1 MRIKWENKLEESLV
15 SDFYNN
21 QDETSRAEGFEETLA
36 FGTAGIRGLLGLG
49 PGRLNAFTVRKVAT
63 GLAKYLNEHKPGSK
77 VVIHFDTR
85 FLSEEFAH
93 EIAAILS
100 QYDLQAVVGKHYNS
114 TPELSFAVRYLEAD
128 AGVMITASHNP
139 KEYNGIK
146 VYGADGGQLLPEAS
160 EMLSGYINQIEDPL
174 ELESG
179 NFEEGLSK
187 GLITYLNPQVSDA
200 YRKAVESLVQSIPLQ
215 QDKIVLTSL
224 HGTSLPLLSDILDD
238 LGYHN
243 YVIEEEQ
250 SRPDGSFPTV
260 AYANP
265 EEEQAFDYSLRLAE
279 KENAQ
284 LVLATDPDADRFGMI
299 ERYADGSYR
308 YFNGNEIGLLL
319 LKLRYDNIIEQ
330 SENQSLYMVKSIVS
344 SAASDRLAQAL
355 EIENHTV
362 LTGFKYISEILQKKE
377 NSNETLVLGYE
388 ESHGYLAAPFSRDK
402 DAIQMIPL
410 VVKYKNQL
418 TKMGKNFQDLLNEIY
433 NITGTFKD
441 CTISPKFEGQAG
453 RQKMN
458 DLLENFR
465 VNTPDEI
472 CGLKVK
478 RVEDYQTELITDIE
492 NEEKSAT
499 VLPKANLIRFIFE
512 EGFIALRPSGTEPK
526 IKVYFS
532 LNVGDLTQV
541 IDEFRSTYL
550 SK

>member
-1 MRIKWENKLEESLV
+1 MRINWENKLEQSLV
-15 SDFYNN
+15 SDFYNE
-21 QDETSRAEGFEETLA
+21 QSEILRAEGFEETLA

-49 PGRLNAFTVRKVAT
+49 PGRLNAFTIRKVAE
-63 GLAKYLNEHKPGSK
+63 GLANYLKEHKPNSK

-93 EIAAILS
+93 EIAAILAENGVHTIIGDR
-100 QYDLQAVVGKHYNS
+100 YRS
-114 TPELSFAVRYLEAD
+114 TPELSFAVRYLNAD

-160 EMLSGYINQIEDPL
+160 EMLSSYINQIENPL
-174 ELESG
+174 ELEG
-179 NFEEGLSK
+179 GDFEDGLNK
-187 GLITYLNPQVSDA
+187 GLITYLDNEVSEA
-200 YRKAVESLVQSIPLQ
+200 YRDAVESLVQNIPSQ
-215 QDKIVLTSL
+215 KDKVVLTSL
-224 HGTSLPLLSDILDD
+224 HGTSLPLLSEILDD

-250 SRPDGSFPTV
+250 SKPDGSFPTV

-265 EEEQAFDYSLRLAE
+265 EEEQAFEYSLRLAE

-284 LVLATDPDADRFGMI
+284 LILATDPDADRFGMI
-299 ERYADGSYR
+299 ERYENGEYR
-308 YFNGNEIGLLL
+308 YFNGNEIGLIL
-319 LKLRYDNIIEQ
+319 LKLRYDNIK
-330 SENQSLYMVKSIVS
+330 SAKPNTPLYLVKSIVS

-355 EIENHTV
+355 EIESNTV
-362 LTGFKYISEILQKKE
+362 LTGFKYISEVLQKKE
-377 NSNETLVLGYE
+377 NSEEELVLGYE
-388 ESHGYLAAPFSRDK
+388 ESHGYLASPFSRDK

-418 TKMGKNFQDLLNEIY
+418 TENGMNFQDLLNEIY
-433 NITGTFKD
+433 KVTGIYKD

-453 RQKMN
+453 RQKMD

-465 VNTPDEI
+465 NNSPHEI

-478 RVEDYQTELITDIE
+478 RVEDYQTGLITDIDSGE
-492 NEEKSAT
+492 QSAT
-499 VLPKANLIRFIFE
+499 VLPTANLIRFIFE

-532 LNVGDLTQV
+532 LNVGDLNKVVT
-541 IDEFRSTYL
+541 EFKATYL
-550 SK
+550 S